1 MRDLVPE
8 LVPIAVAVA
17 LSPFPV
23 IPVVLLLLTARPLA
37 NGGSFLAGWFG
48 GLLGLTALLAV
59 VAGAVELWD
68 EAPTWAAWAR
78 IALGAALIV
87 LGVRSWLARGSGGE
101 MPSWMSALDGYT
113 PARSARLGILLA
125 VANPKSVVLVLA
137 GAVAIGSAELGA
149 APAALAT
156 LGFAALAASA
166 VALPV
171 LARLLLGERVV
182 APLTAVRSWLIEH
195 NDAIVAVVMVALGV
209 LVGTKGWSLL

>member
-1 MRDLVPE
+1 
-8 LVPIAVAVA
+8 
-17 LSPFPV
+17 
-23 IPVVLLLLTARPLA
+23 
-37 NGGSFLAGWFG
+37 
-48 GLLGLTALLAV
+48 
-59 VAGAVELWD
+59 
-68 EAPTWAAWAR
+68 
-78 IALGAALIV
+78 
-87 LGVRSWLARGSGGE
+87 
-101 MPSWMSALDGYT
+101 MSALDGYT

-195 NDAIVAVVMVALGV
+195 NDAIVGVVMVALGV
-209 LVGTKGWSLL
+209 LVGTKGWSML